1 MAVAG
6 IRARLVIARS
16 SIRGSP
22 LELRSWKDT
31 IVCQTKTEVEPPTVG
46 LTAASRAVI
55 QERLET
61 IERAVLSARSRRVDD
76 LLRHEARREAHKLAG
91 SLDIV
96 GLAEAAD
103 IAGALEHLLQ
113 TGDEQ
118 AGRGRELAARL
129 RGEID
134 QAFTRVRVGLQE
146 ECTTP
151 ASPSSSSSARILVAD
166 DDDIMAMMIESALR
180 RKGYHVV
187 RARDGA
193 EAVALAARQ
202 EFDLVLLDL
211 QMPVMDGLDA
221 CRALRSNSHLADLP
235 IIMLTAQSN
244 EQQVRDRSVSGVT
257 DYLIKPFGVAEL
269 RARVHHWL
277 TMSSGGAR

>member
-1 MAVAG
+1 
-6 IRARLVIARS
+6 
-16 SIRGSP
+16 
-22 LELRSWKDT
+22 
-31 IVCQTKTEVEPPTVG
+31 VCQTKTEVEPPTVG
-46 LTAASRAVI
+46 LSAASRAVI

-96 GLAEAAD
+96 GLTEAAD

-134 QAFTRVRVGLQE
+134 QAFTRVRVGSQE

-166 DDDIMAMMIESALR
+166 DDDILAMMIESALR
-180 RKGYHVV
+180 RQGYHVV

-211 QMPVMDGLDA
+211 QMPVMDGFEATEIIRRRNGSNVPIVALTARAFKDDEERCRAVGMNDFLTKPIDA
-221 CRALRSNSHLADLP
+221 RALRETLL
-235 IIMLTAQSN
+235 
-244 EQQVRDRSVSGVT
+244 
-257 DYLIKPFGVAEL
+257 KW
-269 RARVHHWL
+269 ARP
-277 TMSSGGAR
+277 